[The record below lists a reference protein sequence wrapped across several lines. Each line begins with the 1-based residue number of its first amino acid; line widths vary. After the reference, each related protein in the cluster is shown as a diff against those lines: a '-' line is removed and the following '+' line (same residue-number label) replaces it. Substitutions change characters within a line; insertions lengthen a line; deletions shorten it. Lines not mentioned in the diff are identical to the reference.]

1 MGLILR
7 RVEVGGSAVDVR
19 VDDGLV
25 VEIAA
30 RLRPRPSD
38 AVVDGDGGALI
49 AGLHDHHI
57 HVLALAAARRSVE
70 VGPANAPSR
79 SAFIAALQDAATRGP
94 VRAVGY
100 HESVFGPLDRDALD
114 TILPDIPARVQ
125 HRSGGLWILNSRAIA
140 AIDAIEP
147 DRLADA
153 RFERDHTGRH
163 TGRLWR
169 GDDLVRAPNDVPSV
183 TEIGT
188 ELAAA
193 GVTSITDATATNDG
207 DTVERLRELPQRVRV
222 MGRLGLDVEAT
233 PRLVLGEV
241 KILLDDE
248 GLPDLDDTI
257 ALVRE
262 AHQCARAVA
271 VHCVTLV
278 QLRFAIE
285 VFRVAGVRADRIE
298 HASVAP
304 SDAINDLHV
313 LGLSVVTQPAFVA
326 TRGDQYLQ
334 DVDPRDVDALYPVAS
349 LLSAGVLTR
358 GSSDAPYGP
367 ADPWEAIRAAIDR
380 RTARGIV
387 VGPAERIRP
396 APALALFGDPDAV
409 RVGAN
414 ADLVLLEGPLQRA
427 LRHPSRDQVVATVIG
442 GDIVHDAR

>member
-1 MGLILR
+1 MGLILH

-19 VDDGLV
+19 VDGGLV
-25 VEIAA
+25 VEIAP
-30 RLRPRPSD
+30 RVRPRPFD

-70 VGPANAPSR
+70 VGPANAPSG

-100 HESVFGPLDRDALD
+100 HECVFGPLDRDALD
-114 TILPDIPARVQ
+114 RILPDIPARVQ

-140 AIDAIEP
+140 AIEP

-193 GVTSITDATATNDG
+193 GVTSITDATATNDC
-207 DTVERLRELPQRVRV
+207 DTVARLRELPQRVRV
-222 MGRLGLDVEAT
+222 MGPLGLEVEAT

-241 KILLDDE
+241 KILLDDDA
-248 GLPDLDDTI
+248 LPNLDDTI

-304 SDAINDLHV
+304 SDVINDLQV

-367 ADPWEAIRAAIDR
+367 ADPWAAIRAAIDR

-396 APALALFGDPDAV
+396 ARALALFGDPDAV

-442 GDIVHDAR
+442 GDIVH